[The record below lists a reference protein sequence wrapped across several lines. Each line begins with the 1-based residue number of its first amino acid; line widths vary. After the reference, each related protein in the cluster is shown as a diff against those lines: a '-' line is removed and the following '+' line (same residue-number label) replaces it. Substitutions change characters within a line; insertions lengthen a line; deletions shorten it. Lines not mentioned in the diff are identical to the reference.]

1 MSTIAPTRPLRWP
14 LRCGVCLQW
23 TTGPWC
29 SECLGRYAAPQPR
42 CRRCAIAVPAGVEVC
57 LDCQRAPPPFDGAVA
72 AVDYA
77 FPWVGVIGAFK
88 FGGGVD
94 RAAGL
99 AALLVAAC
107 RAQALPGVDL
117 VVAVPLAGRRLAER
131 GYNQAWELARRAA
144 RQLGLPAHADLLQR
158 WVETPHLAD
167 LPRAARADAVRGA
180 FGVAPAAAHRL
191 RARHVALVDDVLTS
205 GATAAEAARALRQA
219 GAAAVS
225 VWALARTPRP
235 DQG

>member
-1 MSTIAPTRPLRWP
+1 MPTRPLPWP

-23 TTGPWC
+23 TRAPWC
-29 SECLGRYAAPQPR
+29 GECLARYAAPQPR
-42 CRRCAIAVPAGVEVC
+42 CRRCAIALPAGVELC
-57 LDCQRAPPPFDGAVA
+57 LDCLRTPPPFDAAVA

-88 FGGGVD
+88 FGGGID

-99 AALLVAAC
+99 AALLGEAC
-107 RAQALPGVDL
+107 LTRAPPGVDL
-117 VVAVPLAGRRLAER
+117 VVPVPLAARRLAER
-131 GYNQAWELARRAA
+131 GYNQAWELARRVA
-144 RQLGLPAHADLLQR
+144 RRLGLPAQADLLQR
-158 WVETPHLAD
+158 WVETPHLAE

-191 RARHVALVDDVLTS
+191 RGRHVALVDDVLTS
-205 GATAAEAARALRQA
+205 GATAAEAARALRHA

-235 DQG
+235 AGP